1 MNKATYQDKFATLA
15 TTDETTVLEL
25 KAKRKTETQL
35 RAYLKKTAIT
45 WLEKNELKTTYKD
58 WIVGWHHAKFAY
70 DIKPTGAV
78 TVELFNADD
87 YTGLTLYKTVR
98 IPKNNLFN

>member
-1 MNKATYQDKFATLA
+1 MNKEAYQDKFATLA

-35 RAYLKKTAIT
+35 RAYLKKATIT
-45 WLEKNELKTTYKD
+45 WLEKNELKTAYKD
-58 WIVGWHHAKFAY
+58 WIIGWHHAEFAY

-78 TVELFNADD
+78 VVKLFNADD
-87 YTGLTLYKTVR
+87 HTPLALYKTVR
-98 IPKNNLFN
+98 IPKHNLFN